1 MGLTKRFAEVLL
13 MNQVS
18 EILLSIVRFGNV
30 MGSRGSVYE
39 IFENQL
45 NKGQN
50 LTVTDTN
57 AKRYFM
63 SINDATQLVI
73 QAGAMSKG
81 KKIYALKMD
90 EQIKIIDLATKMIE
104 LSGYN
109 LKDNNNPDGD
119 IEITI
124 TGLKEG
130 EKIKEELYE
139 NQTLINTDH
148 SLIYEFNENCKK
160 DTNETDLVILKLI
173 QSCEKYDIDLSLN
186 LIKKYLGETNF
197 KESIIDSLK

>member
-1 MGLTKRFAEVLL
+1 
-13 MNQVS
+13 
-18 EILLSIVRFGNV
+18 
-30 MGSRGSVYE
+30 
-39 IFENQL
+39 
-45 NKGQN
+45 
-50 LTVTDTN
+50 
-57 AKRYFM
+57 
-63 SINDATQLVI
+63 
-73 QAGAMSKG
+73 
-81 KKIYALKMD
+81 
-90 EQIKIIDLATKMIE
+90 MIE

-109 LKDNNNPDGD
+109 LKGNNNPDGD

>member
-148 SLIYEFNENCKK
+148 SLTYESMRTVKK
-160 DTNETDLVILKLI
+160 IQMKLI
-173 QSCEKYDIDLSLN
+173 
-186 LIKKYLGETNF
+186 
-197 KESIIDSLK
+197 